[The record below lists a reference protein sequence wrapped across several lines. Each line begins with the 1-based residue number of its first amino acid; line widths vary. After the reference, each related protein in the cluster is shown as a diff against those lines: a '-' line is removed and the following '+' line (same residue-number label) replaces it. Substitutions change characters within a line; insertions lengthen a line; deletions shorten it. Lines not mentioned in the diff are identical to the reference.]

1 MIKIAITGGIGSG
14 KSVVS
19 SVLTLMGIPV
29 YDADSESKSLL
40 VRDKNVRSQLIALLG
55 TEIYD
60 ETGVLNRSKM
70 SSMIFNDKDLLAKV
84 NAIIHPAVR
93 LDFDEWVKQQ
103 KTNIVAFESALVYES
118 NLASYFD
125 GVLMVCAPLE
135 TRIERAI
142 QRDSSTRE
150 LICSRIKNQLP
161 DEVKL
166 ERSTWTIYNDDVHAI
181 IPQVRRLLLLIDKK

>member
-19 SVLTLMGIPV
+19 SVLRLMGIPV

-40 VRDKNVRSQLIALLG
+40 VRNKKVKSQLISLLG
-55 TEIYD
+55 NEIYD
-60 ETGVLNRSKM
+60 ETGALNRSKM

-93 LDFDEWVKQQ
+93 LDFDEWVKRQ
-103 KTNIVAFESALVYES
+103 KTNVVAFESALVYES

-150 LICSRIKNQLP
+150 LICSRINNQLP
-161 DEVKL
+161 DEVKQEL
-166 ERSTWTIYNDDVHAI
+166 STWTIYNDDVHAI
-181 IPQVRRLLLLIDKK
+181 IPQLRRLLLLIYKK

>member
-19 SVLTLMGIPV
+19 SVLRMMGIPV

-60 ETGVLNRSKM
+60 ETGALNRSKM